1 MKRIILYGLV
11 LLFVLNGCM
20 CFPEKQTP
28 TNPPAVSSTQPADV
42 GTTSPPTP
50 DTEPAILETEPVATE
65 TEPVPPESDADFVK
79 VRDFI
84 PDIEIDLR
92 YATEN
97 NFTGQVIYDFNEPYL
112 RYGTVKKLMQV
123 QEQLALDGYRLK
135 IWDGF
140 RPTSAQ
146 FKLWE
151 VCPDA
156 TYVANPHNGFSPH
169 SRGNTVDLT
178 MVYSDGTEVVM
189 PTGFDDF
196 STLANRDYSD
206 CSEEAANNAR
216 YLEEIMEGC
225 GFQGYYGEWWHYVD
239 GTTYPV
245 EKDFD
250 PGVNH

>member
-1 MKRIILYGLV
+1 MKVRSLIVFMLITV
-11 LLFVLNGCM
+11 LLGGCTAVPVEPVVTT
-20 CFPEKQTP
+20 PEP
-28 TNPPAVSSTQPADV
+28 TDVITEPVVTDAPTEPETQPA
-42 GTTSPPTP
+42 
-50 DTEPAILETEPVATE
+50 TEPETEAV
-65 TEPVPPESDADFVK
+65 TEPLPEPEDDDFVK
-79 VRDFI
+79 IRDFI
-84 PDIEIDLR
+84 PDIKIELR

-97 NFTGQVIYDFNEPYL
+97 NFTGQVIYDFTEPYL

-123 QEQLALDGYRLK
+123 QERLRVDGYGLK

-178 MVYSDGTEVVM
+178 MVLLDGTEVIM

-196 STLANRDYSD
+196 SILANRDYSD
-206 CSEEAANNAR
+206 CTEEAAKNAR
-216 YLEEIMEGC
+216 YLENIMESC

-239 GTTYPV
+239 VTAYPV
-245 EKDFD
+245 EHSFD
-250 PGVNH
+250 PSSTP